1 MKHCGGPGCYA
12 FVGLAASLQGCV
24 CRCEACTPAPTGEAS
39 PEPEPD
45 YRLNGVY
52 HQHLDVCEHCSSRP
66 FDLCPVGAAAIVEEA
81 RAKGIVR

>member
-1 MKHCGGPGCYA
+1 MTKHCGGRECYA
-12 FVGLAASLQGCV
+12 FVGPAASLQGCV
-24 CRCEACTPAPTGEAS
+24 CRCEACSGAPASAK
-39 PEPEPD
+39 EPAPD